1 MQKTVKQMIQNFT
14 RQRTQRR
21 RAYAAFTTLAILV
34 SITTMYSLSQPAST
48 MTGEPICGQEEH
60 IHTDACY
67 TEKLIC
73 GLEERTEAVEGAEEH
88 VHDESCYEPHEVL
101 VCTEE
106 ETEAHSHD
114 ESCYGLV
121 CGETEY
127 PAHTHGDDCYAVVT
141 ETCGQEEH
149 EAHSH
154 DESCYTTTRS
164 LTCGEA
170 ESAGHTHDDSCYDE
184 NGALTC
190 GQSESAGHT
199 HSDSCY
205 TESTALTCGQT
216 ESAGHTHDDHCFVE
230 RVELTC
236 TAQEGPG
243 HVHDDSCYGL
253 ACGQEETEGH
263 THTEECYE
271 TRDELV
277 CAAGHVHTADCY
289 EKVLTCQLPEH
300 VHSSACYDQTQPE
313 APDEP
318 EYICGL
324 PAHAHDDAC
333 LDEEGNLI
341 CGLEEHEHTE
351 DCLAPEETDLMIV
364 LPEGAEVP
372 EGYDAEYEFID
383 AENRFGVKVFAP
395 EGALPEG
402 AVLVAELLEEDSDA
416 YLAAGEALEAMTVS
430 DETSAEDEIQPEE
443 SDAAELEAEEPQ
455 TESAVEPEDEEPAEE
470 KDGLPYDGFVALDIH
485 FELDGEEVEPT
496 APVYVCINA
505 LGLLPE
511 DADPESVAVQ
521 HHAEI
526 TESALFGLRKTTET
540 VVETVADST
549 EETGPVEVTENAED
563 VTQDVA
569 AAFEVKSFS
578 IFTILWNKDGGTV
591 TVHFVDKNGNPIQ
604 GKQETQVEKDEG
616 KWVTLSDYNAL
627 VDSIAD
633 QYQYLYAMVDSVN
646 GTIVTQVRYNESKS
660 NSKNGWFYRT
670 SNSGD
675 GKKWTTD
682 EKNIYLVYQST
693 AKQELQVHIVDTNG
707 NPISGRAEMETLQ
720 IPQNTWVSLSQYAK
734 TVDGYKYKKAKLG
747 SAGDTIIGVK
757 YDSAEQKWLYRTS
770 DSDEEGISLDGNDIY
785 MLYDTAGL
793 HTVATVDSTAEGLHL
808 YMFDYASAASVGGGS
823 YGEGDTKSGLLT
835 KTTSGSGEW
844 YQKFPSTNIQGV
856 TSQSLST
863 WFNPN
868 NGTEANHLFLKSVY
882 DSTGDFYYSA
892 FENFASFDGASG
904 DGGKSFTV
912 YEELGTP
919 SGGDAFYYKR
929 GNFMPYNTLNPNSV
943 RNQNLY
949 SDTGEALS
957 SSDPRYN
964 EDLYGFNEGSNFYF
978 GMYAY
983 AEFYQPKDGE
993 VTRPDGR
1000 KDKMIFEFTG
1010 DDDMWVYVDGVLVL
1024 DLGGIHDAQSGYIN
1038 FTTGEI
1044 GWTDTKTSDTSAQWN
1059 YTTIKEQFTAAGQ
1072 DNSVVWSSQRS
1083 NTFADGG
1090 LHNIQVFY
1098 MERGAGASNLKLRL
1112 NLPTIPEGSLLIRK
1126 NVENYYHPQMQD
1138 LKYTMQV
1145 KVGEEVYANQPYYI
1159 YPDNTKTFTTD
1170 SDGKFIL
1177 KHDQTAVFENV
1188 KGGATVTVE
1197 ETAVQPEPGA
1207 SGRIDDLYDIKYTT
1221 ADSNGTQTG
1230 TSAASATMPAA
1241 GSVSVTINNSA
1252 KFTSPLTVTKT
1263 FTGTTGNAAPEG
1275 FAADFQLYELDTDG
1289 TAWTA
1294 VGDPVPYSDF
1304 TDGSYTFMLEQDK
1317 TYAVTETVSA
1327 AGTTTGKIEYLNTT
1341 VTVTDEG
1348 TVTTAKPAGISGAV
1362 VLAQEDK
1369 GDAILFNNIYGVPI
1383 GDLSITKEV
1392 TVNGTKDEDNAGIFS
1407 FTLTAS
1413 DTNLNGTYALAY
1425 DLALP
1430 GDSNLPTE
1438 ITFTDGSATLQ
1449 VQANR
1454 QVTIKGLPVGTTIRL
1469 EETGY
1474 DGYAPGWTG
1483 ELFVDGKEATS
1494 ANGATVTAQPINAD
1508 NVIHVTCTNTTG
1520 AALPS
1525 TGGVGTQTFTFLGM
1539 MMMLSAGVLLMIQRR
1554 RREGI

>member
-1 MQKTVKQMIQNFT
+1 
-14 RQRTQRR
+14 
-21 RAYAAFTTLAILV
+21 
-34 SITTMYSLSQPAST
+34 
-48 MTGEPICGQEEH
+48 
-60 IHTDACY
+60 
-67 TEKLIC
+67 
-73 GLEERTEAVEGAEEH
+73 
-88 VHDESCYEPHEVL
+88 
-101 VCTEE
+101 
-106 ETEAHSHD
+106 
-114 ESCYGLV
+114 
-121 CGETEY
+121 
-127 PAHTHGDDCYAVVT
+127 
-141 ETCGQEEH
+141 
-149 EAHSH
+149 
-154 DESCYTTTRS
+154 
-164 LTCGEA
+164 
-170 ESAGHTHDDSCYDE
+170 
-184 NGALTC
+184 
-190 GQSESAGHT
+190 
-199 HSDSCY
+199 
-205 TESTALTCGQT
+205 
-216 ESAGHTHDDHCFVE
+216 
-230 RVELTC
+230 
-236 TAQEGPG
+236 
-243 HVHDDSCYGL
+243 
-253 ACGQEETEGH
+253 
-263 THTEECYE
+263 
-271 TRDELV
+271 
-277 CAAGHVHTADCY
+277 
-289 EKVLTCQLPEH
+289 
-300 VHSSACYDQTQPE
+300 
-313 APDEP
+313 
-318 EYICGL
+318 
-324 PAHAHDDAC
+324 
-333 LDEEGNLI
+333 
-341 CGLEEHEHTE
+341 
-351 DCLAPEETDLMIV
+351 MIV

-372 EGYDAEYEFID
+372 ESYDAEYEFID

-416 YLAAGEALEAMTVS
+416 YLAAGEALEAMAAS
-430 DETSAEDEIQPEE
+430 DEMSAEDEIQPEE

-455 TESAVEPEDEEPAEE
+455 TEPAVAPEDEEPQTESAVEPEDEEPAEE
-470 KDGLPYDGFVALDIH
+470 EDGLPYDGFVALDIH

-578 IFTILWNKDGGTV
+578 TFTILWNKDSRTV
-591 TVHFVDKNGNPIQ
+591 TVHFVDENGNPIQ
-604 GKQETQVEKDEG
+604 GKQTNQLNNKE
-616 KWVTLSDYNAL
+616 WVTLSEYNTL
-627 VDSIAD
+627 DDSIAD
-633 QYQYLYAMVDSVN
+633 QYQYWHATVDSVN
-646 GTIVTQVRYNESKS
+646 GTIVTQVRYKD
-660 NSKNGWFYRT
+660 GQAQYR
-670 SNSGD
+670 SPGS
-675 GKKWTTD
+675 D
-682 EKNIYLVYQST
+682 EKIDWNAKEKHIYLVYQST
-693 AKQELQVHIVDTNG
+693 AKQELSVYIVDMDGNEIYGQTN
-707 NPISGRAEMETLQ
+707 PTKLQ
-720 IPQNTWVSLSQYAK
+720 IAQNSWVSLSQYAK

-747 SAGDTIIGVK
+747 SAAGDTIMGVK
-757 YDSAEQKWLYRTS
+757 YDSEKQKWLYRTS
-770 DSDEEGISLDGNDIY
+770 DSDEEGISLDGNAIY

-808 YMFDYASAASVGGGS
+808 YMFDYESAASVGGGS

-892 FENFASFDGASG
+892 FENFASFNVANG
-904 DGGKSFTV
+904 DGSKSFTV

-919 SGGDAFYYKR
+919 DGGDAFYYKR
-929 GNFMPYNTLNPNSV
+929 GNFMPYNTLDPNTV
-943 RNQNLY
+943 RNHNLY
-949 SDTGEALS
+949 SDTGVALS

-964 EDLYGFNEGSNFYF
+964 EDLYGFNEGNDFYF

-983 AEFYQPKDGE
+983 AEFYQPKDGK
-993 VTRPDGR
+993 VTRPDGS
-1000 KDKMIFEFTG
+1000 KGEMIFEFTG
-1010 DDDMWVYVDGVLVL
+1010 DDDMWVYIDGVLVL
-1024 DLGGIHDAQSGYIN
+1024 DLGGIHDAQSGSIN
-1038 FTTGEI
+1038 FTTGAVH
-1044 GWTDTKTSDTSAQWN
+1044 WTDTKTGGSVVWRN
-1059 YTTIKEQFTAAGQ
+1059 TTIREQFVAAGQ
-1072 DNSVVWSSQRS
+1072 ENAAVWDSQRT

-1090 LHNIQVFY
+1090 LHTIQIFY

-1138 LKYTMQV
+1138 LEYTMQV
-1145 KVGEEVYANQPYYI
+1145 KVGGKVYADQAYYI

-1188 KGGATVTVE
+1188 EGGATVTVE

-1207 SGRIDDLYDIKYTT
+1207 SGRIDHLYEIKYTT

-1275 FAADFQLYELDTDG
+1275 FAADFQLYELNTDG

-1327 AGTTTGKIEYLNTT
+1327 AGTTTGKIKYLNTT

-1348 TVTTAKPAGISGAV
+1348 TVTTAKPEGISGAV
-1362 VLAQEDK
+1362 VLAQKDK

-1413 DTNLNGTYALAY
+1413 DTTLNGTYALAY
-1425 DLALP
+1425 DPALP
-1430 GDSNLPTE
+1430 DASTLPTE

-1454 QVTIKGLPVGTTIRL
+1454 QVTIKGLPVGTTIRM

-1520 AALPS
+1520 AELPQ
-1525 TGGVGTQTFTFLGM
+1525 TGGMGTQTFTFLGM